1 MSVFA
6 TKANQ
11 ESAASTSVAISP
23 ATQQSHP
30 SACKFWVKA
39 TANSTTIVASY
50 NMTSWAD
57 TNTGQAT
64 GTIATDFS
72 SEHWCGQCSAM
83 DAATAW
89 DATYTTGMGFQAVA
103 AGTFRIDCSRMTDG
117 GTAAAAF
124 YDCDYW
130 YVAGYGDQ

>member
-6 TKANQ
+6 TKAEQ
-11 ESAASTSVAISP
+11 EAATSASVVVNSAI
-23 ATQQSHP
+23 QQSHP

-57 TNTGQAT
+57 TATGQAT

-72 SEHWCGQCSAM
+72 SADWCGLASGQ
-83 DAATAW
+83 DASGAW
-89 DATYTTGMGFQAVA
+89 DNTYMTALGFQAVA
-103 AGTFRIDCSRMTDG
+103 AGTFRIDCSRMQDG
-117 GTAAAAF
+117 RTAVAAF
-124 YDCDYW
+124 YDCDFWHVY
-130 YVAGYGDQ
+130 GYGDQ